1 MIDNFG
7 EHFGN
12 FTKKIEDNIGAVV
25 DGITD
30 AIDSIMAMKTAFQ
43 AAAVGMAIGGAA
55 GWFFGV
61 PFLGAMIGAGIG
73 FTGGDLGIFGGDD
86 RQASAGVDY
95 NIVNNDPLA
104 LDRGQKSGDGD
115 DNLRKLD
122 DRTFERIANMQSG
135 GITTQEGT
143 VNLHPQEAIIP
154 LSKLTNMFA
163 ELKEEIHGLRM
174 DNKKF
179 LGPGGNQEQA
189 LNKVAKAL

>member
-1 MIDNFG
+1 
-7 EHFGN
+7 
-12 FTKKIEDNIGAVV
+12 
-25 DGITD
+25 
-30 AIDSIMAMKTAFQ
+30 
-43 AAAVGMAIGGAA
+43 MAI
-55 GWFFGV
+55 
-61 PFLGAMIGAGIG
+61 LGAMIGAGIG

-163 ELKEEIHGLRM
+163 ELKEEIHG
-174 DNKKF
+174 
-179 LGPGGNQEQA
+179 
-189 LNKVAKAL
+189 